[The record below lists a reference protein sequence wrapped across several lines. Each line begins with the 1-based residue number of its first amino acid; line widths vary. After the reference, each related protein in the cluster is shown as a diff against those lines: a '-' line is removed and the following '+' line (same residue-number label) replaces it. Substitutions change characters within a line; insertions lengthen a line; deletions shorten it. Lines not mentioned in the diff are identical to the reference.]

1 MGVCYIVGAAPTCTP
16 FSPKEGD
23 LVIAADGGRAALA
36 LMGIRPDLVVGDFDS
51 SIAPDDLPIVR
62 HPVQKDDTDTAL
74 AIEEG
79 RARGYTTFVLHGCTG
94 GRADH
99 SFGVVQTLLSVAKRG
114 ERAYL
119 VGDGM
124 VGTVVVNGSFPIRAE
139 GKVSVFSLS
148 ERSEGVNILGL
159 VYPLVNGVLTNDHPL
174 GVSNEGSGSD
184 ATVSVEKGA
193 LYILWEAEH
202 APV

>member
-23 LVIAADGGRAALA
+23 LVIAADGGRAALS

-51 SIAPDDLPIVR
+51 SIAPDDIPIVR

-79 RARGYTTFVLHGCTG
+79 RARGYSTFVLHGCTG
-94 GRADH
+94 GRPDH

-119 VGDGM
+119 VGEGM
-124 VGTVVVNGSFPIRAE
+124 VGTVVIDGAYAIFAR
-139 GKVSVFSLS
+139 GRVSVFSLT
-148 ERSEGVNILGL
+148 ERSEGVTLAGL
-159 VYPLVNGVLTNDHPL
+159 VYPLVNATLTSDRPL
-174 GVSNEGSGSD
+174 GVSNEGMDSY
-184 ATVSVEKGA
+184 ATVSVKKGA
-193 LYILWEAEH
+193 LYVLWEAER